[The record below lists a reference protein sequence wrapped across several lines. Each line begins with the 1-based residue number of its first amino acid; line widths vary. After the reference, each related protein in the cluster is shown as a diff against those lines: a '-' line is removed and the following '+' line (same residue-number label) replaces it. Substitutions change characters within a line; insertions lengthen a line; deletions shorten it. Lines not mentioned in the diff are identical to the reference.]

1 MTRLDRILL
10 RIPRLRQ
17 IVLARDEFAAHAARL
32 QKELDESLSREAALR
47 RELADVEREA
57 AANQRALSAEAALAY
72 RMRSDWD
79 ARAKDQG
86 TFFIATSPQPWTDD
100 SFFAS
105 GEKTLE
111 EQILNDLENVCHGAD
126 PKQIRVLE
134 IGCGAGRV
142 TKALASV
149 FGEVHAVDVSPE
161 MIRLAREKL
170 EATANVHLYVNSGID
185 LAVLPDVPFHFAFS
199 FIVFQHIPDKA
210 VIENYIREVYR
221 VLAPGALFKFQ
232 VDGGVLQ
239 ERGPANTWHGAA
251 FTENE
256 MHEIAARCGFELR
269 YTEGAGTQYFWLW
282 MFKVV

>member
-1 MTRLDRILL
+1 MTRLDRFLL

-47 RELADVEREA
+47 RELADVAREA
-57 AANQRALSAEAALAY
+57 SANQRALSPESTLAD

-79 ARAKDQG
+79 ARAKDRG
-86 TFFIATSPQPWTDD
+86 TFFIATSPEPWTDE

-111 EQILNDLENVCHGAD
+111 EQVLNDLDNICHGAD
-126 PKQIRVLE
+126 PKQMRVLE

-142 TKALASV
+142 TKALAGV

-170 EATANVHLYVNSGID
+170 GGLPCVHLYVNNGVN
-185 LAVLPDVPFHFAFS
+185 LAVLPGLTFDFAFS

-210 VIENYIREVYR
+210 VIENYLREVHR
-221 VLAPGALFKFQ
+221 VLVPGALFKFQ
-232 VDGGVLQ
+232 VDGGASQ
-239 ERGPANTWHGAA
+239 DRGPANTWHGAA
-251 FTENE
+251 FTEGE
-256 MHEIAARCGFELR
+256 MREIASRCGFDLR
-269 YTEGAGTQYFWLW
+269 YAEGAGTQYFWLW
-282 MFKVV
+282 MFKVR